1 MRGFAA
7 AILLFLGTAPL
18 GAAAQE
24 SDAMDALF
32 PDVAA
37 PAPARPAPAPASAA
51 TPDDSLRQLEKRL
64 DALEARLGPATRPP
78 SLANSVERRL
88 ADLDARLQKLEQQL
102 TRLQQYD
109 QRIRRLEMK

>member
-24 SDAMDALF
+24 PDAVDALF

-37 PAPARPAPAPASAA
+37 PARPAPTPASAA